1 MPQLD
6 NYLVSL
12 GLKGQ
17 KAVLSTID
25 NIRKKGAGLSKKPV
39 VLTAKI
45 KPPKTSELPQGEP
58 LAPGTPGAPVPPSSP
73 NIPPANP
80 DSRRFLRATERFT
93 DGVKNFA
100 GAAATLD
107 PTAVI
112 SSVTSAIGTSL
123 SGISVL
129 GVSLG
134 RLPEGI
140 AAIANSTLSMARNS
154 VEMARQA
161 AAAFYQLTTRNAA
174 AQYYGERVTQTGPL
188 SRNER
193 AIFIDAVSG
202 SMGRI
207 QRPLA
212 DAINNLIGTKDTRA
226 LARAAAGDWESTGTD
241 RGWMLGQISGS
252 FQGLPPS
259 MRQQLQAALLRNY
272 ADEIQNN
279 APGQAGAQRSAAAWA
294 NMEENQTARLAEQA
308 PRALGL
314 AQNLNDMQ
322 VSLYNAGIGF
332 ASSINSAINNIN
344 RLATEIPRLTSALRN
359 LTNKPSMQSLRTL
372 ISTMGGSRR

>member
-17 KAVLSTID
+17 KAVLSTVEK
-25 NIRKKGAGLSKKPV
+25 IRKKGSDLAKTPIIVS
-39 VLTAKI
+39 TKI
-45 KPPKTSELPQGEP
+45 KPTKTGKPIPGQPLEPETQLPESG
-58 LAPGTPGAPVPPSSP
+58 
-73 NIPPANP
+73 NK
-80 DSRRFLRATERFT
+80 RFLRGAEKFT
-93 DGVKNFA
+93 DAVKNFA
-100 GAAATLD
+100 GAASTLD
-107 PTAVI
+107 PVTVI

-140 AAIANSTLSMARNS
+140 AAIANSTLTMARNS

-161 AAAFYQLTTRNAA
+161 TAAFYQLTIRNAA
-174 AQYYGERVTQTGPL
+174 AQYYGEHVTQSGPL

-202 SMGRI
+202 AMGRI

-212 DAINNLIGTKDTRA
+212 DAINGLIGTKDTRA
-226 LARAAAGDWESTGTD
+226 LARVAAGDWESTGTD
-241 RGWMLGQISGS
+241 TGWMLGQISGS
-252 FQGLPPS
+252 FAGLPPS
-259 MRQQLQAALLRNY
+259 IRQRLQATLLQNY

-279 APGQAGAQRSAAAWA
+279 APGQLNAQQNAAAWT
-294 NMEENQTARLAEQA
+294 NMEENQTARLAAEA
-308 PRALGL
+308 PRALGM
-314 AQNLNDMQ
+314 AQNLNNMQ

-332 ASSINSAINNIN
+332 ASSISSAINRIN
-344 RLATEIPRLTSALRN
+344 QLAAEIPRLTTAFHN
-359 LTNKPSMQSLRTL
+359 LTSNPSMQAVRELVGS
-372 ISTMGGSRR
+372 MGVNR